1 MAVPTNL
8 YQKASLK
15 GDREDLTDKI
25 YNTSPT
31 ETPVLSAIGRVTATN
46 TYHEWQRDSLATADK
61 DNALID
67 GDDVTLDAQTA
78 TERVGNYMQIFAK
91 KPGVSRRA
99 NIVKKAG
106 RGSEMA
112 YIKAK
117 AMLELKRDIEAAIV
131 SNNAAVAP
139 TTSVAGKM
147 GGLGVQNYANTSHGT
162 GTPNGSTASWTSGAP
177 TTAPTLSGT
186 LRSFSE
192 TLLKTV
198 VQSAYIAS
206 GEVPRM
212 VIMSPNHKGVFSG
225 FAGIGA
231 NRYQVSKKE
240 QGRIIGGA
248 DVYMSDFGELEIV
261 PHYLMAGATDVHLLN
276 TNYLETAYLDG
287 FRTEELGKS
296 GDSERV
302 LVTVDC
308 ALAVRAPKACAK
320 ISDLSGG

>member
-1 MAVPTNL
+1 MTVPTNL

-15 GDREDLTDKI
+15 GDREDLIDKI

-31 ETPVLSAIGRVTATN
+31 ETPVLSAVGRVSATN
-46 TYHEWQRDSLATADK
+46 TYHEWQRDALATANK

-106 RGSEMA
+106 RGSELA

-117 AMLELKRDIEAAIV
+117 SMLEIKRDIEAMIV
-131 SNNAAVAP
+131 SANAAVAP
-139 TTSVAGKM
+139 TTSVAGKS
-147 GGLGVQNYANTSHGT
+147 GGLGVQNNANTEHGV
-162 GTPNGSTASWTSGAP
+162 GGSTAAWTSGAP
-177 TTAPTLSGT
+177 TVAPTPGT
-186 LRSFSE
+186 GRAFTE
-192 TLLKTV
+192 TLLKSA
-198 VQSAYIAS
+198 VQKTYIAS

-225 FAGIGA
+225 FAGIA
-231 NRYQVSKKE
+231 VNRYQVSKKE

-261 PHYLMAGATDVHLLN
+261 PHYLMAGSTDVHLVN
-276 TNYLETAYLDG
+276 TDYVEVAYLDG

-302 LVTVDC
+302 LVTADC
-308 ALAVRAPKACAK
+308 GLAVRAPKALAK
-320 ISDLSGG
+320 VADLTGG

>member
-8 YQKASLK
+8 YQKASLN
-15 GDREDLTDKI
+15 GDRDDLIDKI

-31 ETPVLSAIGRVTATN
+31 ETPVLSAVGRVSATN
-46 TYHEWQRDSLATADK
+46 TYHEWQRDSLATANK

-106 RGSEMA
+106 RGSELA

-117 AMLELKRDIEAAIV
+117 AMLEIKRDIEAMIV
-131 SNNAAVAP
+131 SANAAVAP
-139 TTSVAGKM
+139 TTAVAGKS
-147 GGLGVQNYANTSHGT
+147 GGLGVQNNANTEHGV
-162 GTPNGSTASWTSGAP
+162 GGSTAAWTSGAP
-177 TTAPTLSGT
+177 TTAPTAGT
-186 LRSFSE
+186 GRAFTE
-192 TLLKTV
+192 ALLKAA
-198 VQSAYIAS
+198 VQKTYIAS

-225 FAGIGA
+225 FAGIA
-231 NRYQVSKKE
+231 VNRYQVSKKE

-261 PHYLMAGATDVHLLN
+261 PHYLMAGSTDVHLCN
-276 TNYLETAYLDG
+276 TDYAEVAYLDG

-302 LVTVDC
+302 LVTADC
-308 ALAVRAPKACAK
+308 GLAIRAPKAFAK
-320 ISDLSGG
+320 ISDLTGG

>member
-15 GDREDLTDKI
+15 GDREDLIDKI

-31 ETPVLSAIGRVTATN
+31 ETPVLSAVGRVSATN
-46 TYHEWQRDSLATADK
+46 TYHEWQRDSLATANK

-106 RGSEMA
+106 RGSELA

-117 AMLELKRDIEAAIV
+117 AMLEIKRDIEAMIV
-131 SNNAAVAP
+131 SANAAVAP
-139 TTSVAGKM
+139 TTSVAGKS
-147 GGLGVQNYANTSHGT
+147 GGLGVQNNANTEHGAS
-162 GTPNGSTASWTSGAP
+162 GSTAAWTSGAP
-177 TTAPTLSGT
+177 TTAPTAGT
-186 LRSFSE
+186 GRAFTE
-192 TLLKTV
+192 ALLKSA
-198 VQSAYIAS
+198 VQKTYIAS

-225 FAGIGA
+225 FAGIA
-231 NRYQVSKKE
+231 VNRYQVSKKE

-261 PHYLMAGATDVHLLN
+261 PHYLMAGSTDVHLIN
-276 TNYLETAYLDG
+276 TDFVEVAYLDG

-302 LVTVDC
+302 LVTADC
-308 ALAVRAPKACAK
+308 GLAVRAPKALAK
-320 ISDLSGG
+320 VADLTGG

>member
-8 YQKASLK
+8 FQKASLK
-15 GDREDLTDKI
+15 GDREDLIDKI

-31 ETPVLSAIGRVTATN
+31 ETPVLSAVGRVSATN
-46 TYHEWQRDSLATADK
+46 TYHEWQRDALATANK

-106 RGSEMA
+106 RGSELA

-117 AMLELKRDIEAAIV
+117 SMLEIKRDIEAMIV
-131 SNNAAVAP
+131 SANAAVAP
-139 TTSVAGKM
+139 TTAVAGKS
-147 GGLGVQNYANTSHGT
+147 GGLGVQNNANTEHGA
-162 GTPNGSTASWTSGAP
+162 GGSTAAWTSGAP
-177 TTAPTLSGT
+177 TTAPTAGT
-186 LRSFSE
+186 GRAFTE
-192 TLLKTV
+192 ALLKSA
-198 VQSAYIAS
+198 VQKTYIAS

-212 VIMSPNHKGVFSG
+212 VIMSPNHKGVFSS
-225 FAGIGA
+225 FAGIA
-231 NRYQVSKKE
+231 VNRYQVSKKE

-261 PHYLMAGATDVHLLN
+261 PHYLMAGSTDVHLCN
-276 TNYLETAYLDG
+276 TDYAEVAYLDG
-287 FRTEELGKS
+287 FRTEELGKN

-302 LVTVDC
+302 LVTADC
-308 ALAVRAPKACAK
+308 GLAIRAPKAFAK
-320 ISDLSGG
+320 ISDLTGG

>member
-1 MAVPTNL
+1 MAVPSNM

-15 GDREDLTDKI
+15 GDREDLIDKI

-31 ETPVLSAIGRVTATN
+31 ETPVLSAIGRVSATN
-46 TYHEWQRDSLATADK
+46 TYHEWQRDALATANK

-117 AMLELKRDIEAAIV
+117 SMLEIKRDIEAMIV
-131 SNNAAVAP
+131 SANPAVAP
-139 TTSVAGKM
+139 TTSVAGKS
-147 GGLGVQNYANTSHGT
+147 GGLGVQNNANTEHGV
-162 GTPNGSTASWTSGAP
+162 GGSTAAWTSGAP
-177 TTAPTLSGT
+177 TTAPTAGT
-186 LRSFSE
+186 GRAFTE
-192 TLLKTV
+192 ALLKAA
-198 VQSAYIAS
+198 VQKTYIAS

-212 VIMSPNHKGVFSG
+212 VIMSPNHKGVFSS
-225 FAGIGA
+225 FAGIA
-231 NRYQVSKKE
+231 VNRYQVSKKE

-261 PHYLMAGATDVHLLN
+261 PHYLMAGSTDVHLCN
-276 TNYLETAYLDG
+276 TDYAEVAYLDG
-287 FRTEELGKS
+287 FRTEELGKN

-302 LVTVDC
+302 LVTADC
-308 ALAVRAPKACAK
+308 GLAIRAPKAFAK

>member
-1 MAVPTNL
+1 MTVPTNL

-15 GDREDLTDKI
+15 GDREDLIDKI

-46 TYHEWQRDSLATADK
+46 TFHEWQRDALANANK

-106 RGSEMA
+106 RGSELA

-117 AMLELKRDIEAAIV
+117 AMLEMKRDIEAAIV

-139 TTSVAGKM
+139 TTSVAGKF
-147 GGLGVQNYANTSHGT
+147 GGLGVQNNANTSHGA
-162 GTPNGSTASWTSGAP
+162 GGSTAAWTSGAP
-177 TTAPTLSGT
+177 TTAPTAGT
-186 LRSFSE
+186 GRAFTE
-192 TLLKTV
+192 ALLKTV
-198 VQSAYIAS
+198 VQSAYINS

-212 VIMSPNHKGVFSG
+212 VTMSPNHKGVFSG
-225 FAGIGA
+225 FAGIA
-231 NRYQVSKKE
+231 VNRYQVGKKE
-240 QGRIIGGA
+240 QGRIVGGA

-261 PHYLMAGATDVHLLN
+261 PHYLMAGATDVHLIN
-276 TNYLETAYLDG
+276 TQYAEVAYLDG

-308 ALAVRAPKACAK
+308 ALAVRAPKALAK
-320 ISDLSGG
+320 IADLTGG

>member
-8 YQKASLK
+8 YQKASLN
-15 GDREDLTDKI
+15 GDRDDLINKI

-31 ETPVLSAIGRVTATN
+31 ETPVLSAVGRVSATN
-46 TYHEWQRDSLATADK
+46 TYHEWQRDALATANK

-106 RGSEMA
+106 RGSELA

-117 AMLELKRDIEAAIV
+117 SMLEIKRDIEAMIV
-131 SNNAAVAP
+131 SANAAVAP
-139 TTSVAGKM
+139 TTAVAGKS
-147 GGLGVQNYANTSHGT
+147 GGLGVQNNANTEHGV
-162 GTPNGSTASWTSGAP
+162 GGSTAAWTSGAP
-177 TTAPTLSGT
+177 TTAPTAGT
-186 LRSFSE
+186 GRAFTE
-192 TLLKTV
+192 ALLKAA
-198 VQSAYIAS
+198 VQKTYIAS

-225 FAGIGA
+225 FAGIA
-231 NRYQVSKKE
+231 VNRYQVSKKE

-261 PHYLMAGATDVHLLN
+261 PHYLMAGSTDVHLCN
-276 TNYLETAYLDG
+276 TDYAEVAYLDG

-302 LVTVDC
+302 LVTADC
-308 ALAVRAPKACAK
+308 GLAIRAPKAFAK
-320 ISDLSGG
+320 ISDLTGG

>member
-1 MAVPTNL
+1 MEVPSNL

-15 GDREDLTDKI
+15 GDREDLIDKI

-31 ETPVLSAIGRVTATN
+31 ETPVLSAIGRVSATN
-46 TYHEWQRDSLATADK
+46 TYHEWQRDALATANK

-117 AMLELKRDIEAAIV
+117 SMLEIKRDIEAMIV
-131 SNNAAVAP
+131 SANPAVAP
-139 TTSVAGKM
+139 TTSVAGKS
-147 GGLGVQNYANTSHGT
+147 GGLGVQNNANTEHGV
-162 GTPNGSTASWTSGAP
+162 GGSTAAWASGAP
-177 TTAPTLSGT
+177 TTAPTAGT
-186 LRSFSE
+186 GRAFTE
-192 TLLKTV
+192 ALLKAA
-198 VQSAYIAS
+198 VQKTYIAS

-212 VIMSPNHKGVFSG
+212 VIMSPNHKGVFSS
-225 FAGIGA
+225 FSGIA
-231 NRYQVSKKE
+231 ASRFQVGKKE
-240 QGRIIGGA
+240 QARIIGGA

-261 PHYLMAGATDVHLLN
+261 PHYLMAGSTDVHLIN
-276 TNYLETAYLDG
+276 TDYLEMAYLDG
-287 FRTEELGKS
+287 FRTETLGKS

-302 LVTVDC
+302 LVTADC
-308 ALAVRAPKACAK
+308 ALAVRAPKSCAK
-320 ISDLSGG
+320 VADLTGG

>member
-46 TYHEWQRDSLATADK
+46 VYHEWQRDSLATANK
-61 DNALID
+61 DNAQID

-131 SNNAAVAP
+131 SNNPAVAP

-147 GGLGVQNYANTSHGT
+147 GGLGVQNYANTSHG
-162 GTPNGSTASWTSGAP
+162 GVGATAAWTSGAP
-177 TTAPTLSGT
+177 TAAPTAGT
-186 LRSFSE
+186 NRAFTE
-192 TLLKTV
+192 TLLKGV

-225 FAGIGA
+225 FAGIA
-231 NRYQVSKKE
+231 VNRYQVSKKE

-276 TNYLETAYLDG
+276 TNYADVAYLDG

>member
-1 MAVPTNL
+1 MTVPTNL

-15 GDREDLTDKI
+15 GDREDLIDKI

-31 ETPVLSAIGRVTATN
+31 ETPVLSAVGRVSATN
-46 TYHEWQRDSLATADK
+46 TYHEWQRDALATANK

-106 RGSEMA
+106 RGSELA

-117 AMLELKRDIEAAIV
+117 SMLEIKRDIEAMIV
-131 SNNAAVAP
+131 SANAAVAP
-139 TTSVAGKM
+139 TTSVAGKS
-147 GGLGVQNYANTSHGT
+147 GGLGVQNNANTEHGA
-162 GTPNGSTASWTSGAP
+162 GGSTAAWTSGAP
-177 TTAPTLSGT
+177 TTDPTPGT
-186 LRSFSE
+186 GRAFTE
-192 TLLKTV
+192 TLLKAA
-198 VQSAYIAS
+198 VQKTYIAS

-225 FAGIGA
+225 FAGIA
-231 NRYQVSKKE
+231 VNRYQVSKKE

-261 PHYLMAGATDVHLLN
+261 PHYLMAGSTDVHLVN
-276 TNYLETAYLDG
+276 TDYVEVAYLDG

-302 LVTVDC
+302 LVTADC
-308 ALAVRAPKACAK
+308 GLAVRAPKALAK
-320 ISDLSGG
+320 VADLTGG